1 MRAAKAVRGGAAGA
15 GFGLLMVLSVI
26 VGQARAQSAP
36 VRVGTS
42 NTSSDVGIYVAAEKG
57 FFAEEGIRVET
68 VSFGSGAQMIAP
80 LGSGELSVGSGSAS
94 AGLYNA
100 VARGIAIRI
109 VADGGS
115 APPGYGHNIL
125 LVRRALVE
133 SGRYR
138 KPADLKGMRVALTA
152 MGASSTAM
160 LNDFLVGVGLRFSD
174 IEPVYLSYPDHILA
188 LSHAKVD
195 AALTA
200 EPSATAAVS
209 DGSAV
214 RITSEDRFDPYHVA
228 STILFSGDFARNHRD
243 EAQRFMRAYVR
254 AVRFYNDALA
264 DGKLAGRTAEEV
276 IAILVR
282 DTRIKDARTYRE
294 ISPQGCNPD
303 GVPNID
309 SLRRD
314 LTFYQ
319 SQGWINGKVA
329 VEDAVDLSFVRA
341 ADAQLGPYHSAA
353 R

>member
-1 MRAAKAVRGGAAGA
+1 MWAVRAGWGRDMRVGLVLMLAVSLAGQAGA
-15 GFGLLMVLSVI
+15 QTAS
-26 VGQARAQSAP
+26 

-42 NTSSDVGIYVAAEKG
+42 NTSSDVGIYIAAEKG
-57 FFAEEGIRVET
+57 YFAQEGISVST
-68 VSFGSGAQMIAP
+68 VSFASGAQMIAP
-80 LGSGELSVGSGSAS
+80 LGSGELSVGSGSAT

-125 LVRRALVE
+125 LVRKALVE

-138 KPADLKGMRVALTA
+138 GAADLKGMRVALTA

-160 LNDFLVGVGLRFSD
+160 MNDFLVGVGLHFSD
-174 IEPVYLSYPDHILA
+174 IEPVYLGYPDHILA
-188 LSHAKVD
+188 LAHDKVD

-200 EPSATAAVS
+200 EPSATRAVS

-228 STILFSGDFARNHRD
+228 SVILFSGDFATNHQN
-243 EAQRFMRAYVR
+243 EAQHFMRAYVR

-264 DGKLAGRTAEEV
+264 DGKLAGRTAAEV

-282 DTRIKDARTYRE
+282 DTNIKDARTYRE
-294 ISPQGCNPD
+294 ISPQGCDPD
-303 GVPNID
+303 GVPNVD
-309 SLRRD
+309 SLKRD
-314 LTFYQ
+314 LAFYQ
-319 SQGWINGKVA
+319 SQGWINGKIEA
-329 VEDAVDLSFVRA
+329 EQAVDLSFVRA
-341 ADAQLGPYHSAA
+341 ADAQLGPYQPA